1 MIKVCSR
8 YGLDNLPFIPGGR
21 VMALGMFD
29 GFHAGH
35 TDIIKGAV
43 RLAGHS
49 GLLTCVQTFRNL
61 SKSGDDRLIYTME
74 ERVRILESLGVDEML
89 VLNFPQVRDMSPSE
103 YCEQI
108 LKTRA
113 GAAAMFIGHDYR
125 FGKGASGDEVFLK
138 GFAAGNNINLRVIS
152 DRILEGTDRRI
163 STTWLREALS
173 EGDCVLAAKLC
184 EGRHFFYSG
193 RVSHGKQAGRQM
205 GFPTANLEIP
215 EDKFVVR
222 RGVYC
227 SRITLGNRVLY
238 GVTNVG
244 RRPTVE
250 DAVNDVAETFIF
262 DFDEDIYGASIKVE
276 LMKFLRPEQEFGSV
290 EELRKAVEENKAQAR
305 DYFLKEDGISLN

>member
-8 YGLDNLPFIPGGR
+8 YGIDNLPFIPGGR

-29 GFHAGH
+29 GFHQGH
-35 TDIIKGAV
+35 TDIIKSAV
-43 RLAGHS
+43 RLAERS
-49 GLLTCVQTFRNL
+49 GLLTCVQTFRGLGKN
-61 SKSGDDRLIYTME
+61 GEDRLLYTME
-74 ERVRILESLGVDEML
+74 ERVRMLEELGVDEML
-89 VLNFPQVRDMSPSE
+89 VLNFPQVKDMSPEE

-108 LKTRA
+108 LKMRT
-113 GAAAMFIGHDYR
+113 GAAALFIGHDYR
-125 FGKGASGDEVFLK
+125 FGKDAAGDEFMLK
-138 GFAAGNNINLRVIS
+138 QFASENRISLRVIS
-152 DRILEGTDRRI
+152 DRVLEGTDRRI

-173 EGDCVLAAKLC
+173 EGDVELAAKMC
-184 EGRHFFYSG
+184 EGRKFYYTG
-193 RVSHGKQAGRQM
+193 RVVHGKQAGRNM

-238 GVTNVG
+238 GVTNIG

-262 DFDEDIYGASIKVE
+262 DFNEDIYGATIKVE
-276 LMKFLRPEQEFGSV
+276 LLKFLRPEQAFSSV
-290 EELRKAVEENKAQAR
+290 DELINAVEDNKLQAR
-305 DYFLKEDGISLN
+305 EFISNLI

>member
-8 YGLDNLPFIPGGR
+8 YGLDDLPFIPGGR

-29 GFHAGH
+29 GFHQGH
-35 TDIIKGAV
+35 TDIIKSAV
-43 RLAGHS
+43 RLAERS
-49 GLLTCVQTFRNL
+49 GLLTCVQTFRDLEKN
-61 SKSGDDRLIYTME
+61 GDGRLIYTME
-74 ERVRILESLGVDEML
+74 ERVKMLEELGVDEML
-89 VLNFPQVRDMSPSE
+89 VLNFPQVKDLSPEE

-108 LKTRA
+108 LKMRT
-113 GAAAMFIGHDYR
+113 GAAALFIGHDYR
-125 FGKGASGDEVFLK
+125 FGKDAAGDEYMLK
-138 GFAAGNNINLRVIS
+138 SFAAENQISLRVIS
-152 DRILEGTDRRI
+152 DRILDGTDRRI

-173 EGDCVLAAKLC
+173 EGDCELASRLC
-184 EGRHFFYSG
+184 EGRYFFYTG
-193 RVSHGKQAGRQM
+193 RVAHGKQAGRNM
-205 GFPTANLEIP
+205 GFPTVNLEIP

-238 GVTNVG
+238 GVTNIG

-276 LMKFLRPEQEFGSV
+276 LLKFLRPEKAFSGV
-290 EELRKAVEENKAQAR
+290 DELIKAVEENKSQAR
-305 DYFLKEDGISLN
+305 DFISKLI

>member
-8 YGLDNLPFIPGGR
+8 YGLDDLPFIPGGR

-29 GFHAGH
+29 GFHQGH
-35 TDIIKGAV
+35 TDIIKSAV
-43 RLAGHS
+43 RLAVRS
-49 GLLTCVQTFRNL
+49 GLLICVQTFRDLEKN
-61 SKSGDDRLIYTME
+61 GDGRLIYTME
-74 ERVRILESLGVDEML
+74 ERVKMLEELGVDEML
-89 VLNFPQVRDMSPSE
+89 VLNFPQVKDLSPEE

-108 LKTRA
+108 LKMRT
-113 GAAAMFIGHDYR
+113 GAAALFIGHDYR
-125 FGKGASGDEVFLK
+125 FGKDAAGDEYMLK
-138 GFAAGNNINLRVIS
+138 SFAAENQISLRVIS
-152 DRILEGTDRRI
+152 DRILDGTDRRI

-173 EGDCVLAAKLC
+173 EGDCELASRLC
-184 EGRHFFYSG
+184 EGRYFFYTG
-193 RVSHGKQAGRQM
+193 RVAHGKQAGRNM
-205 GFPTANLEIP
+205 GFPTVNLEIP

-238 GVTNVG
+238 GVTNIG

-276 LMKFLRPEQEFGSV
+276 LLKFLRPEKAFSGV
-290 EELRKAVEENKAQAR
+290 DELIKAVEENKSQAR
-305 DYFLKEDGISLN
+305 DFISK

>member
-29 GFHAGH
+29 GFHQGH
-35 TDIIKGAV
+35 TDIIKSAA
-43 RLAGHS
+43 RLAERT

-61 SKSGDDRLIYTME
+61 EKNGVDRLLYTME
-74 ERVRILESLGVDEML
+74 ERVRMLEDLGVDEML
-89 VLNFPQVRDMSPSE
+89 VLNFPQVKDMSPEE

-108 LKTRA
+108 LNMRA
-113 GAAAMFIGHDYR
+113 GAAALFIGHDYR
-125 FGKGASGDEVFLK
+125 FGKDAEGDEFLLK
-138 GFAAGNNINLRVIS
+138 KFASEKKISLRVIS
-152 DRILEGTDRRI
+152 DRVMEGTDRRI

-173 EGDCVLAAKLC
+173 EGDVELAAGMC
-184 EGRHFFYSG
+184 EGRYFYYTG
-193 RVSHGKQAGRQM
+193 RVSHGKHAGSAM
-205 GFPTANLEIP
+205 GFPTANLEIQ

-238 GVTNVG
+238 GVTNIG

-250 DAVNDVAETFIF
+250 DAVNDVVETFIF
-262 DFDEDIYGASIKVE
+262 DFDEDIYGAQIKVE
-276 LMKFLRPEQEFGSV
+276 LMKFLRPEQSFGNV
-290 EELRKAVEENKAQAR
+290 EELMRAVEENKKQAK
-305 DYFLKEDGISLN
+305 DFFAGLT

>member
-8 YGLDNLPFIPGGR
+8 YGLDDLSFIPGGR

-29 GFHAGH
+29 GFHQGH
-35 TDIIKGAV
+35 TDIIKSAV
-43 RLAGHS
+43 RLAERS
-49 GLLTCVQTFRNL
+49 GLLTCVQTFRDLEKN
-61 SKSGDDRLIYTME
+61 GDGRLLYTME
-74 ERVRILESLGVDEML
+74 ERVKMLEELGVDEML
-89 VLNFPQVRDMSPSE
+89 VLNFPQVKDLSPEE

-108 LKTRA
+108 LKMRT
-113 GAAAMFIGHDYR
+113 GAAALFIGHDYR
-125 FGKGASGDEVFLK
+125 FGKDAAGDEFMLK
-138 GFAAGNNINLRVIS
+138 RFAAENQISLRVIS
-152 DRILEGTDRRI
+152 DRILEGTERRI

-173 EGDCVLAAKLC
+173 EGDCELASRMC
-184 EGRHFFYSG
+184 EGRYFFYTG
-193 RVSHGKQAGRQM
+193 RVAHGKQAGRTM
-205 GFPTANLEIP
+205 GFPTVNIEIP

-238 GVTNVG
+238 GVTNIG

-276 LMKFLRPEQEFGSV
+276 LLKFLRPEKAFSGV
-290 EELRKAVEENKAQAR
+290 DELIKAVEENKSQAR
-305 DYFLKEDGISLN
+305 EFISKLI

>member
-29 GFHAGH
+29 GFHQGH
-35 TDIIKGAV
+35 TDIIKSAV
-43 RLAGHS
+43 RLAERS
-49 GLLTCVQTFRNL
+49 GVLTCVQTFRNL
-61 SKSGDDRLIYTME
+61 GKNGEDRLLYTME
-74 ERVRILESLGVDEML
+74 ERVRMLEELGVDEML
-89 VLNFPQVRDMSPSE
+89 VLNFPQVKDMSPEE

-108 LKTRA
+108 LKMRT
-113 GAAAMFIGHDYR
+113 GAAALFIGHDYR
-125 FGKGASGDEVFLK
+125 YGKGAAGDEFQLK
-138 GFAAGNNINLRVIS
+138 KFASENQMSLRVIS

-173 EGDCVLAAKLC
+173 EGDCELAAKMC
-184 EGRHFFYSG
+184 EGRFYFYTG
-193 RVSHGKQAGRQM
+193 RVAHGKHAGTSM

-227 SRITLGNRVLY
+227 SRVTLGSRVLY
-238 GVTNVG
+238 GVTNIG

-276 LMKFLRPEQEFGSV
+276 LMKFLRPEQPFSGV
-290 EELRKAVEENKAQAR
+290 EELKAAVEDNKKQAR
-305 DYFLKEDGISLN
+305 EFFSSLT

>member
-29 GFHAGH
+29 GFHQGH
-35 TDIIKGAV
+35 TDIIKSAV
-43 RLAGHS
+43 RLAERS
-49 GLLTCVQTFRNL
+49 GVLTCVQTFRNL
-61 SKSGDDRLIYTME
+61 GKNGEDILLYTME
-74 ERVRILESLGVDEML
+74 ERVRMLEELGVDEML
-89 VLNFPQVRDMSPSE
+89 VLNFPQVKDMSPEE

-108 LKTRA
+108 LKMRT
-113 GAAAMFIGHDYR
+113 GAAALFIGHDYR
-125 FGKGASGDEVFLK
+125 FGKGAAGDEFMLK
-138 GFAAGNNINLRVIS
+138 KFASENQMSLRVIS

-173 EGDCVLAAKLC
+173 EGDCELAARMC
-184 EGRHFFYSG
+184 EGRYYFYTG
-193 RVSHGKQAGRQM
+193 RVAHGKHAGTSM

-227 SRITLGNRVLY
+227 SRLTIGSRVLY

-262 DFDEDIYGASIKVE
+262 DFDEDIYGAHVKVE
-276 LMKFLRPEQEFGSV
+276 LMKFLRPEQPFSGV
-290 EELRKAVEENKAQAR
+290 EELKKAVEDNKKQA
-305 DYFLKEDGISLN
+305 KEFFSSLT